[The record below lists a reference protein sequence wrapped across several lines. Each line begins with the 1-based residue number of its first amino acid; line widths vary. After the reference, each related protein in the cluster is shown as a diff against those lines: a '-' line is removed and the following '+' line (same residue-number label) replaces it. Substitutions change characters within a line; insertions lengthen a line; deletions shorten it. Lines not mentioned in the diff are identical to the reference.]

1 MYGLVV
7 KTSFGVWRLNS
18 MSPHFRVG
26 KKLFCHSRLSVCL
39 PVCPSQNGVRSVT

>member
-26 KKLFCHSRLSVCL
+26 EKFCHSRLSVCL